1 MIHSGL
7 LGKTVS
13 PNQPLFVNLICI
25 SLFDRSNI
33 YPNREIFNTLSYLCR
48 NVSYTCIGKLGHIFF
63 SFVRFLLLLSFIVM
77 LFLLHSINFVVY
89 TIFLYAVCKSCDD
102 L

>member
-63 SFVRFLLLLSFIVM
+63 SCVRFFFVVVVVIYSDVIFVTFDKFCSVYNIFVRCL
-77 LFLLHSINFVVY
+77 
-89 TIFLYAVCKSCDD
+89 
-102 L
+102 